1 MKTFLVYL
9 SLKPEIA
16 KPMNLPLRL
25 PLLVEDF
32 VELKES
38 SKIPPDAILRGLRA
52 QIKVSSAK
60 EGTSEEASF
69 DYYASYFLFYL
80 YENLKAALNSKNFG
94 EARLL
99 LDEAESFISRF
110 PRLVNKTDAR
120 YGFYHSLYTYHTG
133 FPGQAETTLRKIVSE
148 NPKNPYYAMELGRLL
163 EEQDDVDSAIE
174 IYTKI
179 LEEAPDFLPALF
191 SIGEIYL
198 KTADYDRAEEQYWA
212 CIRAGADFIPPYARL
227 GVIYN
232 DRQQYGQ
239 AANILAQGVSRA
251 PDDVQM
257 HYNLSYALQRLSKP
271 FDALSHLKIAQAQN
285 PESILVLNELG
296 VLYRKLG
303 FFAESL
309 TVLKKARSEDEEN
322 PGILWNLL
330 WTTMLVSAEDFRE
343 LLSLSKPVLLRNS
356 LDIDRFSPF
365 LRSSVSH
372 HFDLSGFLL
381 GISDAYE
388 EIPDYLQE
396 RIQDILA
403 NRMRTVDMDSNED
416 AIFLDWIVDL
426 FENFDADPIELYRGI
441 VLVNVALTRSTR
453 WMAFCFSL
461 FELVEY
467 RAALPFDLDKTVE
480 AVVLTAQEYDWDF
493 ASRISNIDQDC
504 VTDWSALSDNPSP
517 LSNLYEIFRW
527 VLNILWIDPTT
538 EELDSLPLEEACKRL
553 IGYITRKMQSPL
565 NEI

>member
-1 MKTFLVYL
+1 
-9 SLKPEIA
+9 
-16 KPMNLPLRL
+16 
-25 PLLVEDF
+25 
-32 VELKES
+32 
-38 SKIPPDAILRGLRA
+38 
-52 QIKVSSAK
+52 
-60 EGTSEEASF
+60 
-69 DYYASYFLFYL
+69 
-80 YENLKAALNSKNFG
+80 
-94 EARLL
+94 
-99 LDEAESFISRF
+99 
-110 PRLVNKTDAR
+110 
-120 YGFYHSLYTYHTG
+120 
-133 FPGQAETTLRKIVSE
+133 
-148 NPKNPYYAMELGRLL
+148 
-163 EEQDDVDSAIE
+163 
-174 IYTKI
+174 
-179 LEEAPDFLPALF
+179 
-191 SIGEIYL
+191 
-198 KTADYDRAEEQYWA
+198 
-212 CIRAGADFIPPYARL
+212 
-227 GVIYN
+227 
-232 DRQQYGQ
+232 
-239 AANILAQGVSRA
+239 
-251 PDDVQM
+251 VQM
-257 HYNLSYALQRLSKP
+257 HYNLSYAFQRLSKP

-396 RIQDILA
+396 RMQDILA